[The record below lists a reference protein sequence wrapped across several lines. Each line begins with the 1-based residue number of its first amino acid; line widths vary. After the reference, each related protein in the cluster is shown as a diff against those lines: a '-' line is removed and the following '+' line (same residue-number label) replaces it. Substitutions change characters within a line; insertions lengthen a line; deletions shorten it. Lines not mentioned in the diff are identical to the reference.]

1 MSREN
6 EFNEDPPTVVVRP
19 TNAHKPD
26 PPPIEL
32 VVDPYDSF
40 RFAVTAW
47 AARNFHWFDEYG
59 MTVGV
64 AIVSGV
70 TWFLFKVMGAL

>member
-6 EFNEDPPTVVVRP
+6 EFDKDPPTVVVKP
-19 TNAHKPD
+19 MNAHKPD
-26 PPPIEL
+26 PPQIEI
-32 VVDPYDSF
+32 VTDPYDSF

-64 AIVSGV
+64 AIVSV
-70 TWFLFKVMGAL
+70 MTWVLFKVMGAL

>member
-6 EFNEDPPTVVVRP
+6 EFDEDPPTVVVKP
-19 TNAHKPD
+19 MNAHKPD
-26 PPPIEL
+26 PPQIKI
-32 VVDPYDSF
+32 VTDPYDSF

-64 AIVSGV
+64 AILSVM
-70 TWFLFKVMGAL
+70 TWVLFKVMGAL